1 MKHKINWSL
10 EMRNCVVSLCL
21 AAKRDG
27 ANTNI
32 VDFVSPAGIIPGRNG
47 LV

>member
-1 MKHKINWSL
+1 MAMKHKIDWSL
-10 EMRNCVVSLCL
+10 EMGNWVVSLYL

-27 ANTNI
+27 AII
-32 VDFVSPAGIIPGRNG
+32 VDFVLPAGIIPGRLG